1 MPNIYVSRQ
10 GNSSN
15 LRVRDS
21 EGNNPGNDQITTLVD
36 PGDTV
41 TWELDPRADI
51 SNPQYQPGYFPI
63 FAIISIKKA
72 DSTIPKYMNSI
83 DVLIADPPPPVNGV
97 VTGLVKSPTPGR
109 GRFEN
114 YQISYYLVS
123 GGVPQTDDPIMQ
135 MNS

>member
-1 MPNIYVSRQ
+1 MPTIYVSRR
-10 GNSSN
+10 GNSTN
-15 LRVRDS
+15 LRLRDS
-21 EGNNPGNDQITTLVD
+21 EGHDPGNDQITTMVN
-36 PGDTV
+36 PSDTV
-41 TWELDPRADI
+41 TWQLDPNA
-51 SNPQYQPGYFPI
+51 NPPAQPGYFPI
-63 FAIISIKKA
+63 FEIISVKKA
-72 DSTIPKYMNSI
+72 DSTQPQYLNSTE
-83 DVLIADPPPPVNGV
+83 VLVSDPGAPVNGV